1 MKIHRFWKKAA
12 ACVCAALLLMSSSRP
27 LPKKP
32 VVLPEKEGKITAQA
46 EDSALFT
53 DYEWAV
59 LYLTN
64 KMRMASDGQPLSTFF
79 CPSVRRRRTRKRASA
94 QLRPYATDGSSYSTR

>member
-12 ACVCAALLLMSSSRP
+12 ACVCAALLLMSS
-27 LPKKP
+27 LTAFAKEP

-64 KMRMASDGQPLSTFF
+64 KMRMASAICL
-79 CPSVRRRRTRKRASA
+79 
-94 QLRPYATDGSSYSTR
+94 